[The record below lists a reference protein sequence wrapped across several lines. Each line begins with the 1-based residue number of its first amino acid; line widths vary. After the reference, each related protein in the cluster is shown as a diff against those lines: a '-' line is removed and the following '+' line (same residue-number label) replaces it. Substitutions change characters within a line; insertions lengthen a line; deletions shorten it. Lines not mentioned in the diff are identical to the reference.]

1 MMEGGNIGAESIVH
15 GSMGKRELEVGGAA
29 FDRLRP

>member
-1 MMEGGNIGAESIVH
+1 MEH
-15 GSMGKRELEVGGAA
+15 GEIQLAADRLQQAANMLEVGGAA